1 MANYEIMK
9 GTFLTDIIVN
19 LERKI
24 THRITLRH
32 KRIDVKSN
40 IYM

>member
-1 MANYEIMK
+1 MANYKIMK
-9 GTFLTDIIVN
+9 GTFLTEIIVN
-19 LERKI
+19 LERKN
-24 THRITLRH
+24 TRRIKLRH